1 MKRAATTS
9 GSAKLRPVEEA
20 AARVRSRDTLA
31 VPLGPGQPAAFLHAL
46 GERESFDELTVFGA
60 LLIEPFRVFTLPGV
74 RLLSGFFGPV
84 ERGLLEAGFDV
95 EFVPADFRRFAPIAE
110 RLRPR
115 VMATAA
121 SPPDADGRMSLALH
135 AGATTE
141 ALLECGRDPARVLV
155 VEINRALPR
164 TRGLLPDHPHAI
176 PLEVADVVVE
186 SDRPVFEL
194 PDREPSAV
202 DRAVAA
208 HAFRFIEDCC
218 TLQTGIGGI
227 PSGLAELLASGP
239 GEDYGIHSEMFTTGL
254 MRLHQ
259 AGKVTNRKGIF
270 DGHSIATFAAGTRE
284 LYDWLDGNGAVRF
297 LPVDRVNDPGVIAAN
312 RKMVAINGALA
323 VDLYGQIAADTLGVR
338 QFSGVGGHHD
348 FSAAAS
354 RAPGGRSLV
363 CLPSTAGSAGRNVSR
378 IVASFADGSLVT
390 TPRHDVDLVIT
401 EHGVAEL
408 AGRTVQER
416 ADALIAVA
424 DPAHRASLREAWRTS
439 GARGPGSLRRAKR

>member
-164 TRGLLPDHPHAI
+164 TRGLLPDRLRIIFCFWDSKNSSISLVSLVMIVCGRSTFGKCWKYILLMAS
-176 PLEVADVVVE
+176 E
-186 SDRPVFEL
+186 SF
-194 PDREPSAV
+194 
-202 DRAVAA
+202 
-208 HAFRFIEDCC
+208 
-218 TLQTGIGGI
+218 
-227 PSGLAELLASGP
+227 SGLL
-239 GEDYGIHSEMFTTGL
+239 TTITPS
-254 MRLHQ
+254 R
-259 AGKVTNRKGIF
+259 
-270 DGHSIATFAAGTRE
+270 S
-284 LYDWLDGNGAVRF
+284 
-297 LPVDRVNDPGVIAAN
+297 
-312 RKMVAINGALA
+312 AI
-323 VDLYGQIAADTLGVR
+323 
-338 QFSGVGGHHD
+338 
-348 FSAAAS
+348 
-354 RAPGGRSLV
+354 
-363 CLPSTAGSAGRNVSR
+363 
-378 IVASFADGSLVT
+378 
-390 TPRHDVDLVIT
+390 
-401 EHGVAEL
+401 
-408 AGRTVQER
+408 
-416 ADALIAVA
+416 
-424 DPAHRASLREAWRTS
+424 
-439 GARGPGSLRRAKR
+439 